1 MKQMILVLGIAVSVV
16 ACSKDDNSGTSA
28 VVETITV
35 RDVPADT
42 IIGITPGAPPTGG
55 FPYGAGRYTFYSLE
69 TNKIVPASD
78 SASNKWDL
86 AFKGT
91 TIATNSGNS
100 GPGGAGASWA
110 DRRRSNVAKAQ
121 SAGPCGEG
129 APTTGNDPGPPPRT
143 EPRPPDPPPPL
154 VHRGRGPTR

>member
-1 MKQMILVLGIAVSVV
+1 MSKMKQMILVLGIAVSVV

-69 TNKIVPASD
+69 TNKIVD
-78 SASNKWDL
+78 
-86 AFKGT
+86 
-91 TIATNSGNS
+91 NSMI
-100 GPGGAGASWA
+100 
-110 DRRRSNVAKAQ
+110 
-121 SAGPCGEG
+121 
-129 APTTGNDPGPPPRT
+129 
-143 EPRPPDPPPPL
+143 L
-154 VHRGRGPTR
+154 